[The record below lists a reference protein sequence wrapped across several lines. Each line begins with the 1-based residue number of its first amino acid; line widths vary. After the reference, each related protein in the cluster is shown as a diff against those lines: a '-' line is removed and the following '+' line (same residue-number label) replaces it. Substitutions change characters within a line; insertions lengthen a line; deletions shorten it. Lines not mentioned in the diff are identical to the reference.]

1 MALGPLCLLT
11 RLSVRSEGSFLTD
24 FILIFFSLGS
34 YLYLCM
40 HDTVSEKMSQ
50 WLKINQKVSFYNIA
64 SEASN
69 IYFQLNLPKS

>member
-50 WLKINQKVSFYNIA
+50 WLKIIQKVSFHNVA
-64 SEASN
+64 SQAN
-69 IYFQLNLPKS
+69 DIYF

>member
-11 RLSVRSEGSFLTD
+11 RLSVRSEGSSLTD

-50 WLKINQKVSFYNIA
+50 WLKISQVVAFA

-69 IYFQLNLPKS
+69 V